1 MAFLAEVRARLGLD
15 TEEFRRKLTQT
26 QAEVG
31 TAAKDMGNKLKGS
44 FGVGGVFKGF
54 LLGLGINTVQSVVD
68 KLVSGFRE
76 AAEQAQK
83 IANLTETTA
92 DIYERIFAGRR
103 TDEQNLALNQQKQAR
118 TLREIEDTRAKTEKR
133 VTMISTGVG
142 GVSEVT
148 EEKVTKEDD
157 PLKRA
162 ELEKELARLYEEEAR
177 LKKGIAD
184 KAETAAKT
192 ERDNAEKVY
201 AAEQQVGELE
211 AANKAKQQTTL
222 EQIATTEEEIRNL
235 RTTIALSGDADF
247 SRRIRLKEL
256 EGSLLDLQKKQT
268 DELEKQNKERDEAEK
283 KLSKAYSDAAK
294 ARLEEGEAKRERS
307 ALTLEEVASGA
318 SESSQ
323 TQRARARRVMML
335 EARAKRQRAQG
346 FEAEAL
352 KTTDQ
357 ALELR
362 KGIVGLKSEESDP
375 MAKAAEKIVESEAHL
390 REIRDELKSKTL
402 R

>member
-31 TAAKDMGNKLKGS
+31 TAAKDMGNKLKAS
-44 FGVGGVFKGF
+44 FGAGGVFKGF
-54 LLGLGINTVQSVVD
+54 LQGLGFGAVQSVVD

-76 AAEQAQK
+76 AAEQAEK

-103 TDEQNLALNQQKQAR
+103 TDEQNLTANQQKQAR
-118 TLREIEDTRAKTEKR
+118 TLQEIENTRAKTEKR
-133 VTMISTGVG
+133 LTTVSTGVG
-142 GVSEVT
+142 GVSVMEEEV
-148 EEKVTKEDD
+148 VKEDE

-162 ELEKELARLYEEEAR
+162 ELEKELAKLAEEEAK
-177 LKKGIAD
+177 LKERIAD

-192 ERDNAEKVY
+192 ELDNAEKVY
-201 AAEQQVGELE
+201 AAEQRMGELE

-283 KLSKAYSDAAK
+283 KLRDAYSDASK
-294 ARLEEGEAKRERS
+294 ARLEESEAKRERS

-352 KTTDQ
+352 STTDQ

-362 KGIVGLKSEESDP
+362 KGIVGLRSEEADP

-390 REIRDELKSKTL
+390 REIRNELKSTTL